1 MYKRSELSE
10 CELVTMKC
18 VWDAKEPVTCQEV
31 ITELKTVYGLEYKDT
46 TVYTFLKILK
56 QKGFIDSYRKG
67 ITFYQPIRDEVE
79 YREGVLRKMLDFWF
93 KNSTGD
99 MLAAISQMSE
109 FTKEERETLEKL
121 AAKAK

>member
-18 VWDAKEPVTCQEV
+18 VWDAQGPVTCQEV
-31 ITELKTVYGLEYKDT
+31 IAELRTVYGLEYKDT

-67 ITFYQPIRDEVE
+67 ITFYQPIRAEVE
-79 YREGVLRKMLDFWF
+79 YREGQIRKMLDFWF

-99 MLAAISQMSE
+99 MLAALSQMPE
-109 FTKEERETLEKL
+109 CTKEEREILQKI
-121 AAKAK
+121 AAKKE

>member
-79 YREGVLRKMLDFWF
+79 YREGVIRKALDFWF
-93 KNSTGD
+93 KNSTSD
-99 MLAAISQMSE
+99 MLAALSQMSE